1 MPWEGN
7 IDAKLT
13 PAGLKSAQADGFG
26 PVIVDV
32 RRATD
37 YAQASGVIPG
47 SLSRDPGAVS
57 LWSKTLDLGRPIV
70 AYCVHGHEVSQGVSS
85 HLRECGLR
93 ASYLQGGIE
102 AWLAAGH
109 PITPKPGK
117 PTAWVTRERPK
128 IDRIACPWLIR
139 RFIDPNAEFIYVAAG
154 DVITTAQATGA
165 IPYDVP
171 GVEFT
176 HVGERCSFDTFIAK
190 YNLTDPALLAVAEV
204 VRGADT
210 DRLDLAAP
218 AAGLFA
224 ISLGLSANVP
234 DDHEML
240 RYGLL
245 IYDALYRWHRDLRT
259 EAHNW
264 PPVKL
269 A

>member
-1 MPWEGN
+1 MAPFKT
-7 IDAKLT
+7 AAR
-13 PAGLKSAQADGFG
+13 PSSALNQ
-26 PVIVDV
+26 
-32 RRATD
+32 RSCR
-37 YAQASGVIPG
+37 
-47 SLSRDPGAVS
+47 
-57 LWSKTLDLGRPIV
+57 
-70 AYCVHGHEVSQGVSS
+70 
-85 HLRECGLR
+85 
-93 ASYLQGGIE
+93 
-102 AWLAAGH
+102 
-109 PITPKPGK
+109 
-117 PTAWVTRERPK
+117 
-128 IDRIACPWLIR
+128 
-139 RFIDPNAEFIYVAAG
+139 
-154 DVITTAQATGA
+154 
-165 IPYDVP
+165 
-171 GVEFT
+171 
-176 HVGERCSFDTFIAK
+176 ERCSFDTFIAK